1 MTEQEVKDDI
11 SLKSD
16 NKIEDIDLTS
26 AWDSK
31 KTKIARS
38 GPIYKLSTDYNQK
51 VKAANKIKNKYLR
64 KTIGQKNLKNKISAE
79 WLKAAGYL
87 ETKDQDKISYM
98 FIPPKKDKKNDSA
111 HFIRTEI
118 DSTDFKK
125 ENLISKVKKDNS
137 KKPYNYKKKHQKIM
151 NQTKPLNF

>member
-1 MTEQEVKDDI
+1 
-11 SLKSD
+11 
-16 NKIEDIDLTS
+16 
-26 AWDSK
+26 
-31 KTKIARS
+31 
-38 GPIYKLSTDYNQK
+38 
-51 VKAANKIKNKYLR
+51 
-64 KTIGQKNLKNKISAE
+64 
-79 WLKAAGYL
+79 
-87 ETKDQDKISYM
+87 M
-98 FIPPKKDKKNDSA
+98 FIPPKKDKTNDGA